1 MDFVLC
7 LAGRLRRKRLCN
19 GHGTESIVQDGI
31 LMRIAIIPARS
42 GSKRIP
48 GKNLRLF
55 HGKPIIAYSIETAL
69 RSHLFDRVIVSTDCE
84 KTAAVAVQYGAE
96 AQMRPADLADDQTGT
111 QAVARY
117 VLSQM
122 ECFGHACVI
131 YATCPL
137 MLPEDLKRGWDALVR
152 NGVRYA
158 FSVNWEPLFDAGQF
172 YWGDVDAFK
181 DDLPLVGTHT
191 QMIVIDSNR
200 VRDINVEDDWLAAEA
215 AYIELNQG

>member
-1 MDFVLC
+1 
-7 LAGRLRRKRLCN
+7 
-19 GHGTESIVQDGI
+19 
-31 LMRIAIIPARS
+31 MRIAIIPARKN
-42 GSKRIP
+42 SKRIP

-55 HGKPIIAYSIETAL
+55 HGKPIVAYSIETAL

-96 AQMRPADLADDQTGT
+96 AQMRPTELSDDETGT
-111 QAVARY
+111 QAVARH
-117 VLSQM
+117 VLSEI
-122 ECFGHACVI
+122 ECYGHACVI

-158 FSVNWEPLFDAGQF
+158 FSVNAEPLFDAGQF

-181 DDLPLVGTHT
+181 EDLPLVGAHT
-191 QMIVIDSNR
+191 QMVVIDPNR
-200 VRDINVEDDWLAAEA
+200 VCDINTEDDWRSAECR
-215 AYIELNQG
+215 YIELNQG